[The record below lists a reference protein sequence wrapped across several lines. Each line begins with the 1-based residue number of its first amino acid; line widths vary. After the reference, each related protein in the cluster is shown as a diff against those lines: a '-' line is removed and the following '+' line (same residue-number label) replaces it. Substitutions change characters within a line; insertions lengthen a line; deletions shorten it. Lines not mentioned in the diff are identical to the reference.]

1 MSSVA
6 ATMRGRPRIMAVVTL
21 LFGKVEGV
29 AKVLRA
35 LEAGKQ
41 KRFLH
46 YYAPRTG
53 KTFVQAALAFWLMK
67 LRKELGFSLVVIIND
82 REFLDTQS
90 YEAVLSFLENVKQA
104 GNPWR
109 LEDSVRIVQAETS
122 SELKQELALCEQRL
136 AQQIDCPTILFTTF
150 QKFNTLELIRTQA
163 SMELAA
169 KTLVMPDE
177 VHRSHQELGSLTLS
191 MERALGASYFVAL
204 TGTPNTQAL
213 ERFGTLGSD
222 GFRRPFHSY
231 HLGQAVSDGLVMD
244 PRTEYSEVVSIISGL
259 DDSSITEKEKAR
271 LQTLMAS
278 SSGTAV
284 RKARV
289 ELVLKHFVSTCGS
302 LSYRA
307 QGIVLCSSRE
317 EVLHATRLARSL
329 VREQPHLDIARDDI
343 LGAFSG
349 RVDGETEK
357 DLNGHYLKSAA
368 EAKQARILFVAHKF
382 ETGYDNSNVTCMYVF
397 RKIEAGTLAAQV
409 LLRHC
414 SKRAGKIRPVTI
426 DFANQDGQLLQA
438 MAMYFGEVMASPG
451 GGLVAASARRPGRD
465 QRGGHEASSSRR
477 AIEQHLLGRIQLE
490 RLEVKTRPVATPLR
504 ISASTTL
511 GLSAAR
517 EGRPRQVSEVVP
529 TDNQTDL
536 MLLKVLPAGHDF
548 GEHEKAALARLHAKA
563 ITGHASTLKAL
574 SNGSAV
580 VAMKKVLTNGT
591 RPHHEKAKAILQELQ
606 KVDGEAK
613 KVCNLLDCLQSM
625 ASKPPQECL
634 DAARSLQTLVAEE
647 GLLEVAAKQGACDI
661 SLQALTKFDSWSL
674 TFSFHGFDSPFFAGR
689 NAAFFQEIWRLL
701 AQLGQTDSAAAGAV
715 TARRHLKALGS
726 FTGSNA
732 RTSSQLQGLADLAKG
747 ELLLKAL
754 HKDGALESLTRVL
767 EHGDLDEVK
776 LAENILERFE
786 DISDDAFRLGH
797 TRFFM
802 SQLLTQ
808 ATFDSTDRGVIDGLC
823 QRGLPQ
829 QAAFGSFFHAPRI
842 SAEGHR
848 SVEVQAV
855 QALSLTDTPPAKRRL
870 FPAWCCY
877 ALALAAQL
885 SAAGGA
891 EERITPAMAV
901 RDLPTLTNF
910 LEEYE
915 ANVVDGT
922 GQTVLHWAASAG
934 KPEAIDYTLDQ
945 GALVDKLDRDGRSP
959 LHIAALS
966 GHTEAV
972 QLLLAR
978 RADPAVGDGSGATPL
993 HRAALA
999 GAAGCVAV
1007 LAQSAPGQLDVAQR
1021 RTGGTALHA
1030 AAYLGH
1036 VNVIEELLRAGA
1048 SPCSRDHQGRLPLD
1062 RWVEEDH
1069 DEVAKIAEEP
1079 PVVDDANRKAV
1090 VSLLWTASRA
1100 CKSGTTEAHGFR
1112 EL

>member
-1 MSSVA
+1 M
-6 ATMRGRPRIMAVVTL
+6 
-21 LFGKVEGV
+21 EGV

-35 LEAGKQ
+35 LEKGQQ

-90 YEAVLSFLENVKQA
+90 YEAVLSFLENVNQA

-150 QKFNTLELIRTQA
+150 QKFNTSELIFTQA

-177 VHRSHQELGSLTLS
+177 VHRSHQEFGSLTRS

-204 TGTPNTQAL
+204 TGTPNMQAL

-222 GFRRPFHSY
+222 GNRRPFHSY

-244 PRTEYSEVVSIISGL
+244 PRTEYSEVVSVISGL
-259 DDSSITEKEKAR
+259 DDSRISEKEKAR

-289 ELVLKHFVSTCGS
+289 ELVLQHFVSTCGS
-302 LSYRA
+302 LRYRA
-307 QGIVLCSSRE
+307 QGLVLCSSRE
-317 EVLHATRLARSL
+317 EVLHATRLARCL
-329 VREQPHLDIARDDI
+329 VREQPHLEIARDDI

-368 EAKQARILFVAHKF
+368 EAKKARLLFVAHKF
-382 ETGYDNSNVTCMYVF
+382 ETGYDNSNVTCLYVF

-438 MAMYFGEVMASPG
+438 MSTYFGEVMASSG
-451 GGLVAASARRPGRD
+451 GGLVAASSAHRAGRDHRPG
-465 QRGGHEASSSRR
+465 HEPSSSRK
-477 AIEQHLLGRIQLE
+477 AIEQHLLDRIQLE

-504 ISASTTL
+504 TSASTTL
-511 GLSAAR
+511 SATR

-536 MLLKVLPAGHDF
+536 MLLKVLPAGHDL

-563 ITGHASTLKAL
+563 STGHASTLKAL

-591 RPHHEKAKAILQELQ
+591 RPDHEKAKAILQELQ

-613 KVCNLLDCLQSM
+613 KLCTLFECVQHM
-625 ASKPPQECL
+625 ASRPPQECL
-634 DAARSLQTLVAEE
+634 AAARSLQTLLAEE

-674 TFSFHGFDSPFFAGR
+674 QWAFHMQGFDTPFFAGR

-701 AQLGQTDSAAAGAV
+701 AQLGQRDSTAARAV
-715 TARRHLKALGS
+715 TARRYLKALGS
-726 FTGSNA
+726 FNGSMTM
-732 RTSSQLQGLADLAKG
+732 TSELQGLADLANG

-754 HKDGALESLTRVL
+754 HEDGAVETLTRVL
-767 EHGDLDEVK
+767 EHGNLEEVE
-776 LAENILERFE
+776 LAEDILKRFG
-786 DISDDAFRLGH
+786 DISEDAFRLGH
-797 TRFFM
+797 LRGFM
-802 SQLLTQ
+802 SMLKLQTTLDKADL
-808 ATFDSTDRGVIDGLC
+808 DVIDGIC
-823 QRGLPQ
+823 QRALPQ
-829 QAAFGSFFHAPRI
+829 RDVFGSFFNHAPQM
-842 SAEGHR
+842 SAEGRVIHRFGVKSLAQQAAKSGHR
-848 SVEVQAV
+848 SAEV
-855 QALSLTDTPPAKRRL
+855 QALSLTDLPPAKRSR
-870 FPAWCCY
+870 
-877 ALALAAQL
+877 
-885 SAAGGA
+885 
-891 EERITPAMAV
+891 
-901 RDLPTLTNF
+901 
-910 LEEYE
+910 
-915 ANVVDGT
+915 
-922 GQTVLHWAASAG
+922 
-934 KPEAIDYTLDQ
+934 
-945 GALVDKLDRDGRSP
+945 
-959 LHIAALS
+959 
-966 GHTEAV
+966 
-972 QLLLAR
+972 
-978 RADPAVGDGSGATPL
+978 
-993 HRAALA
+993 
-999 GAAGCVAV
+999 VA
-1007 LAQSAPGQLDVAQR
+1007 
-1021 RTGGTALHA
+1021 
-1030 AAYLGH
+1030 
-1036 VNVIEELLRAGA
+1036 
-1048 SPCSRDHQGRLPLD
+1048 
-1062 RWVEEDH
+1062 
-1069 DEVAKIAEEP
+1069 
-1079 PVVDDANRKAV
+1079 
-1090 VSLLWTASRA
+1090 
-1100 CKSGTTEAHGFR
+1100 
-1112 EL
+1112 